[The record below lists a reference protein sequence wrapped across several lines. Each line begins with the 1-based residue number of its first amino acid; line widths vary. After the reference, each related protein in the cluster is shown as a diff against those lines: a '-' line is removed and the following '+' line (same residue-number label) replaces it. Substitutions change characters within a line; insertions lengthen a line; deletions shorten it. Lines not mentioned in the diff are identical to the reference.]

1 MHRSWLPI
9 LGTRRKILE
18 IINEGIHETEKKSFI
33 KRALFFALLFV
44 AAILTLNIYLWKG
57 EKEQRQ
63 LEAQMLADESLF
75 EPVYEDDFSVD
86 KLNSQVSVKQLR
98 KALWNDELPL
108 VSSDSEQIS
117 SRELEASITHLYN
130 EIEQLE
136 K

>member
-1 MHRSWLPI
+1 
-9 LGTRRKILE
+9 LE
-18 IINEGIHETEKKSFI
+18 ITNEGIHETEKKSFI
-33 KRALFFALLFV
+33 KRALFLALLFV
-44 AAILTLNIYLWKG
+44 TAILTLNIYLWKG

>member
-1 MHRSWLPI
+1 M
-9 LGTRRKILE
+9 E
-18 IINEGIHETEKKSFI
+18 NNYEGIHETEKKSFI
-33 KRALFFALLFV
+33 KRALFLALLCV
-44 AAILTLNIYLWKG
+44 AGILTLNIYLWKG
-57 EKEQRQ
+57 EKEQRK

-98 KALWNDELPL
+98 KALWTDELPT
-108 VSSDSEQIS
+108 SSNSGRPS
-117 SRELEASITHLYN
+117 SSELEASIDRLYN